1 MISNPRT
8 PPGAIRERRNMKKA
22 TKPVSIR
29 IPETILALIE
39 QEGEKEMRSVSN
51 MIIILITEALEKR
64 K

>member
-1 MISNPRT
+1 
-8 PPGAIRERRNMKKA
+8 MKKA